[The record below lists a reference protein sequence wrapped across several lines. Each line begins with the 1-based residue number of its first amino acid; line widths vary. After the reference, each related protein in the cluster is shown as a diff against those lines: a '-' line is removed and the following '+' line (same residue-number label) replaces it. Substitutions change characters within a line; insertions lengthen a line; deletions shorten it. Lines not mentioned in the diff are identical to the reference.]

1 MDFSSCFTVTAQFKA
16 KAVTPTNGSM
26 SMSLSFD
33 GNRLKTLRYKLDGT
47 TKTVN
52 SLNVQDGGTV
62 LTVSDLSAGS
72 HSISFVSATVD
83 ADGTGD
89 KVLTGS
95 SYGFI
100 SLEGS
105 GSSITSFN
113 VTGGITIYIVLNL
126 NCGI

>member
-1 MDFSSCFTVTAQFKA
+1 MTANFKAATVTPS
-16 KAVTPTNGSM
+16 TGSM

-33 GNRLKTLRYKLDGT
+33 GHRLKTLRYKLDGAS
-47 TKTVN
+47 KTVS
-52 SLNVQDGGTV
+52 SLNFQDGGTA

-72 HSISFVSATVD
+72 HSIPFVSATVD
-83 ADGTGD
+83 ADGTGE
-89 KVLTGS
+89 KVLTGP
-95 SYGFI
+95 SYGFF

>member
-1 MDFSSCFTVTAQFKA
+1 MTANFKAATVTPS
-16 KAVTPTNGSM
+16 TGSM

-89 KVLTGS
+89 KVLTGP
-95 SYGFI
+95 SYGFF

-113 VTGGITIYIVLNL
+113 VTGGNTIYIVLNL